1 MSGALP
7 PAAPE
12 AGPTLDSLPVAIALV
27 APDGSPAACN
37 RAFRETYG
45 SSAASGLTALLATSR
60 RTHREGLLTR
70 LDGEAVEVSVQ
81 VGPYEA
87 PGAPPG
93 TLCAVIQ
100 DMSATRRAERDLE
113 EADQKLQEACRT
125 GRLGYWEYGIRTGE
139 LVWNE
144 EAFAVYGQDPAT
156 FRPGFDAFM
165 ALLHPTDRK
174 GFGNMLESVVNN
186 PKRVYVEY
194 RVTGADGRTRY
205 VSSSCAPRFDEQ
217 GRLSTLFGIAL
228 DTTDR
233 AETAVALAEAKQ
245 RLEEA
250 HKTGRLGYWEY
261 GIRTGQLSWN
271 EEAYEIHGQDLGTF
285 QLSFDSFLA
294 LLLPEDRPRF
304 GNQLESVIG
313 DRKRVYFQYR
323 VTDPSGE
330 LRYVSSSCA
339 PRFAADGR
347 LEQVFGIMIETT
359 EQARAAAALE
369 QAKERAEKAYAE
381 LKSAQDQLV
390 MAEKMA
396 SLGMLVAG
404 MAHEINTPTGVA
416 LSTASH
422 LAAEL
427 EETSRAMADGRLTK
441 SKLTQHFGEALDCTR
456 LLISS
461 TQRIDALVQS
471 FKQVAEDQDERERR
485 VFDLRSFI
493 DSTIVGVCAE
503 LRAARPRIE
512 VECPDGLDMD
522 SYPGALGRTLAHLL
536 RNAAIHA
543 FPAGA
548 PGHVLISVVPE
559 PQDTIAILVGDDG
572 SGIAPADL
580 HRIFDPFFTTARNK
594 GCIGLGLHM
603 AYNLVTRVL
612 GGDMTVQSRP
622 GEGSSFWL
630 RLPRS
635 APMALSDR
643 VAEEVEG

>member
-1 MSGALP
+1 MTGAP
-7 PAAPE
+7 PE
-12 AGPTLDSLPVAIALV
+12 AGPTLDSLPVAISLV
-27 APDGSPAACN
+27 APDGAPAACN

-45 SSAASGLTALLATSR
+45 TASASGLTALLAASR

-70 LDGEAVEVSVQ
+70 LDGETVEVSVQ

-87 PGAPPG
+87 PGVPAG
-93 TLCAVIQ
+93 TLCAVVQ

-113 EADQKLQEACRT
+113 EADQKLQEACR
-125 GRLGYWEYGIRTGE
+125 
-139 LVWNE
+139 
-144 EAFAVYGQDPAT
+144 
-156 FRPGFDAFM
+156 
-165 ALLHPTDRK
+165 
-174 GFGNMLESVVNN
+174 
-186 PKRVYVEY
+186 
-194 RVTGADGRTRY
+194 
-205 VSSSCAPRFDEQ
+205 
-217 GRLSTLFGIAL
+217 
-228 DTTDR
+228 
-233 AETAVALAEAKQ
+233 
-245 RLEEA
+245 
-250 HKTGRLGYWEY
+250 TGRLGYWEY

-294 LLLPEDRPRF
+294 LLLPEDRPCF

-339 PRFAADGR
+339 PRFSADGR

-543 FPAGA
+543 FPPGA

-572 SGIAPADL
+572 SGIAAADL

-635 APMALSDR
+635 APMALADR
-643 VAEEVEG
+643 VAEEEAATP